1 MSLIR
6 PGISSTSVFLSL
18 VSASAELQLTP
29 SSEQSIW
36 PIIGGMALDWYGVN
50 SGLLACTGVIFIGS
64 VLSAVATNISSWRLM
79 AGGKILQGF
88 GDAVLDSAQRKLLYH
103 YFGTG
108 GLAFA
113 GG

>member
-1 MSLIR
+1 MISAHQSSLTDTQYGVIDSA
-6 PGISSTSVFLSL
+6 GNIVNSV
-18 VSASAELQLTP
+18 
-29 SSEQSIW
+29 W
-36 PIIGGMALDWYGVN
+36 PIIGGMALDWWGVN
-50 SGLLACTGVIFIGS
+50 AGLSACTGVIFIGS
-64 VLSAVATNISSWRLM
+64 ILSAVACNSSSWRLM

-103 YFGTG
+103 YFGTS